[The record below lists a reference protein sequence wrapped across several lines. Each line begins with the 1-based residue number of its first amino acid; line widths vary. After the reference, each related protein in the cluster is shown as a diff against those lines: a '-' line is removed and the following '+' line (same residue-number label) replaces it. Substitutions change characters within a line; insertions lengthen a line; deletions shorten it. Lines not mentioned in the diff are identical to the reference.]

1 MAHGFVVFGSCSA
14 SDLVTMFYFNEK
26 GELKVLL
33 FLLLSH
39 LLLSLL
45 IFLFQGIYPNLIA
58 GIPSADDERVKWVS
72 FVDKEGRV
80 VVAEGGGRI
89 LCISLPN
96 NVL

>member
-33 FLLLSH
+33 FLLL
-39 LLLSLL
+39 LSLL
-45 IFLFQGIYPNLIA
+45 ILFQGIYPNLIA